1 LTVFKG
7 KLLFSPAS
15 AGQPD
20 ASQTCQFRLA
30 RVARMLQ
37 AMKPDEAFALIDI
50 SLFGSA
56 AIVQVTNLRMS
67 LIQQPG

>member
-1 LTVFKG
+1 
-7 KLLFSPAS
+7 
-15 AGQPD
+15 
-20 ASQTCQFRLA
+20 
-30 RVARMLQ
+30 MLQ
-37 AMKPDEAFALIDI
+37 AMKPDEAFAPIDI